1 MLRSYQRLVQ
11 LVNKIHQMTSRNTL
25 PFGCIQIILAGDFWQ
40 LKCIPSAVD
49 DGVQLY
55 ESQLFDKV
63 LRQQQNQIRLKEEL
77 DLLRVEICDHE
88 NELCSRWRG
97 SCPRNKNP
105 SIFTLSLRRVKYII
119 YVGDNTWNRTE
130 VARK

>member
-1 MLRSYQRLVQ
+1 
-11 LVNKIHQMTSRNTL
+11 MTSRNTL

-40 LKCIPSAVD
+40 LKRIPSAVD

-77 DLLRVEICDHE
+77 DLLRVVICDHE
-88 NELCSRWRG
+88 TNSAVIGEG
-97 SCPRNKNP
+97 VAPE
-105 SIFTLSLRRVKYII
+105 T
-119 YVGDNTWNRTE
+119 RT
-130 VARK
+130 RPHLL